1 MRLRVIDL
9 KANCITLDKTLSKRL
24 LGIVV
29 YNNIMS
35 INEILLAF
43 FLVFIQFCNNLE
55 WIFYNRRLFRACQK
69 WSFSV
74 ETFIKVKNHFENF
87 KITSGRGLLLYIMV
101 YQYIMGRALSC
112 SVILNSNFLHYL
124 MLVLV
129 SSSFDF
135 RVCEYVDVE
144 FLFLFGET

>member
-1 MRLRVIDL
+1 MKYFWLFSWYLSSFATIWNEFFTIEDFLEHVRNEVFQLKLSSRLKIIL
-9 KANCITLDKTLSKRL
+9 KTSE
-24 LGIVV
+24 
-29 YNNIMS
+29 M
-35 INEILLAF
+35 
-43 FLVFIQFCNNLE
+43 
-55 WIFYNRRLFRACQK
+55 
-69 WSFSV
+69 
-74 ETFIKVKNHFENF
+74 
-87 KITSGRGLLLYIMV
+87 TSGRGLLLYIMV